1 MCITDHPRSR
11 GVYERTLILN
21 GLAVGS
27 SPLARG
33 LHKRDEDGDEIAGII
48 PARAGFTQPGARG
61 ARAEGDH
68 PRSRG
73 VYVASGSHYKAC
85 VGSSPLARGLQPRG
99 APQAPPGG
107 IIPARAGFT
116 RCRGTGATVS
126 RDHPRSRGVYS
137 MARMARRVRRGSSPL
152 ARGLLEVWVACP
164 DEGGIIPAR
173 AGFTRENEADRAG
186 LPDHPRSRGVY
197 QGTTPHRPSAEGS
210 SPLARGLPGEDV
222 HPCAP
227 MRIIPARAGFT
238 GAGRQCAFAP
248 RDHPRSRGV
257 YINSVYGLTAA
268 KGSSPLAR
276 GLHQVRH
283 RHGRALRII
292 PARAGFTWATI
303 TSGTTII
310 GSSPLARGLRHGVR
324 EEVRV
329 HGIIPARAGFTA
341 RQSPAAYYAMDHPRS
356 RGVYAR
362 AENKGHIDHGSSP
375 LARGLRRDDLVVVQE
390 IRIIPAR
397 AGFTEPTTFSV
408 SSVEDH
414 PRSRGVY

>member
-1 MCITDHPRSR
+1 MGSSPLARGLQFLRILRRENVRIIPARAGFTMSTNCYGAPLSDHPRSR

-257 YINSVYGLTAA
+257 YVRAI
-268 KGSSPLAR
+268 
-276 GLHQVRH
+276 RH
-283 RHGRALRII
+283 RRDLNRII
-292 PARAGFTWATI
+292 PARAGFTNLHFKVL
-303 TSGTTII
+303 SGNGDHPRSRGVYPMLYPCTRPFP
-310 GSSPLARGLRHGVR
+310 GSSPLARGLRDSERGHSAPR
-324 EEVRV
+324 
-329 HGIIPARAGFTA
+329 GIIPARAGFT
-341 RQSPAAYYAMDHPRS
+341 
-356 RGVYAR
+356 
-362 AENKGHIDHGSSP
+362 
-375 LARGLRRDDLVVVQE
+375 
-390 IRIIPAR
+390 
-397 AGFTEPTTFSV
+397 
-408 SSVEDH
+408 
-414 PRSRGVY
+414 

>member
-268 KGSSPLAR
+268 RGSSPLAR
-276 GLHQVRH
+276 GLPPPTGWRGPSLWIIPARAGFTSPGRWRAPSRGDHPRSRGVYTGRTRAPRTYTGSSPLARGLRQDLGGGH
-283 RHGRALRII
+283 RGDRII
-292 PARAGFTWATI
+292 PARAGFTTPI
-303 TSGTTII
+303 TVGPRSPWDHPRSRGVYVLFLMAQPVDS
-310 GSSPLARGLRHGVR
+310 GSSPLARGLLL
-324 EEVRV
+324 
-329 HGIIPARAGFTA
+329 P
-341 RQSPAAYYAMDHPRS
+341 
-356 RGVYAR
+356 
-362 AENKGHIDHGSSP
+362 
-375 LARGLRRDDLVVVQE
+375 
-390 IRIIPAR
+390 
-397 AGFTEPTTFSV
+397 
-408 SSVEDH
+408 
-414 PRSRGVY
+414 